1 LTDRVDAAAMTLVA
15 PPPVAKAPLP
25 AEQAL
30 ALDARYLVSLLGQA
44 ERQPRRWTTTAFAR
58 EVALVRSHLRPIR
71 TRAAL
76 AASFG
81 REAFH
86 IRPPA
91 DAGVAMSAVR
101 VAYATR
107 WLELD

>member
-1 LTDRVDAAAMTLVA
+1 MTMVA
-15 PPPVAKAPLP
+15 PPPVAEAPLSP
-25 AEQAL
+25 EQAL
-30 ALDARYLVSLLGQA
+30 ALDARYLVSLLGQP
-44 ERQPRRWTTTAFAR
+44 ERQPRRWATAAFAR
-58 EVALVRSHLRPIR
+58 EVELVRSHLRPIR
-71 TRAAL
+71 TRDAL

-86 IRPPA
+86 VRPPS
-91 DAGVAMSAVR
+91 DTGVAMSAVR